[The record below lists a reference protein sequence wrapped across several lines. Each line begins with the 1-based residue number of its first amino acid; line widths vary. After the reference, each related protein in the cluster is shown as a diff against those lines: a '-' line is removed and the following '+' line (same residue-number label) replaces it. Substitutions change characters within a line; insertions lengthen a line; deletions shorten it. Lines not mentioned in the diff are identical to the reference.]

1 MKPEL
6 TLHGRSL
13 RLQRYPVRNRE
24 TLQAWDAADE
34 YLINQV
40 EAMKEAKQPAL
51 TPERPIVILN
61 DGFGALACWF
71 AAQANVV
78 SSGDSYI
85 ARKASEA
92 NLADNNLSAVT
103 FTDCLAPLPEN
114 PQLVLIKLPKNN
126 RLLIWQLAQLCA
138 ALPDDCT
145 VIAAAKA
152 KDIHTSTLKLFEKH
166 LGPTSTSLAVKKA
179 RLIFCKP
186 DKTLATAMPDIQ
198 RWDVPEYNLT
208 LTNHANVFSGE
219 SLDIGAR
226 LLLEHI
232 PQDPKL
238 KTIIDLGCGNG
249 VIGLHAARLNPEARI
264 TCVDESYMAV
274 ASCRE
279 NADLNLTNRNQ
290 LTAKVDN
297 CLESMI
303 NEDADLVLC
312 NPPFHQQNT
321 ITDHIAWQMFCD
333 AKRCLRRHGRLIVIG
348 NRHLGY
354 DGKLKRLFAKVHP
367 IAQNNKF
374 VVYQAEK

>member
-13 RLQRYPVRNRE
+13 QLQRYPVRNRE

-40 EAMKEAKQPAL
+40 EAMKEAKQL
-51 TPERPIVILN
+51 SLNSERPIVILN
-61 DGFGALACWF
+61 DSFGTLACWF
-71 AAQANVV
+71 AEQGPVV

-85 ARKASEA
+85 ARKAGEA
-92 NLADNNLSAVT
+92 NLAENNLPAVT
-103 FTDCLAPLPEN
+103 FTDCLAALPEN
-114 PQLVLIKLPKNN
+114 SQLVLIKLPKNN
-126 RLLIWQLAQLCA
+126 RLLIWQLTQLCA

-152 KDIHTSTLKLFEKH
+152 KEIHTSTLKLFEKH
-166 LGPTSTSLAVKKA
+166 LGPTTTSLAVKKA
-179 RLIFCKP
+179 RLIFCQP
-186 DKTLATAMPDIQ
+186 DKSLAAQLPAVQ
-198 RWDVPEYNLT
+198 RWEVPEYNLT

-226 LLLEHI
+226 LLLQHI
-232 PQDPKL
+232 PQDPAL
-238 KTIIDLGCGNG
+238 KHIIDLGCGNG
-249 VIGLHAARLNPEARI
+249 VIGLHAARLNPEASV
-264 TCVDESYMAV
+264 TCVDESYMAA

-279 NADLNLTNRNQ
+279 NADLNLTNNKQ

-297 CLESMI
+297 CLESMV
-303 NEDADLVLC
+303 NDEADLVLC

-354 DGKLKRLFAKVHP
+354 DGKLKRLFAKVHQ

>member
-6 TLHGRSL
+6 TLHGQT
-13 RLQRYPVRNRE
+13 LQLNRYPIRQHE

-40 EAMKEAKQPAL
+40 EDMKQQQTL
-51 TPERPIVILN
+51 TLDAERPVLIMN
-61 DGFGALACWF
+61 DSFGALACWF
-71 AAQANVV
+71 ARQGQTV
-78 SSGDSYI
+78 SVGDSYI
-85 ARKASEA
+85 ARTASQH
-92 NLADNNLSAVT
+92 NLAANALPDIA
-103 FTDCLAPLPEN
+103 FADCLAPVP
-114 PQLVLIKLPKNN
+114 PQTQLVLLKLPKNN
-126 RLLIWQLAQLCA
+126 RLLVWQLTQLCA
-138 ALPDDCT
+138 ALPEDCV

-152 KDIHTSTLKLFEKH
+152 RDIHTSTLKLFEKH
-166 LGPTSTSLAVKKA
+166 LGPTRTSLAVKKA
-179 RLIFCKP
+179 RLIFCQP
-186 DKTLATAMPDIQ
+186 DKHLAAALPEAQ
-198 RWDVPEYNLT
+198 RWAVPEYKLT

-232 PQDPKL
+232 PQDPAL
-238 KTIIDLGCGNG
+238 KHIIDLGCGNG
-249 VIGLHAARLNPEARI
+249 VIGLQAARLNPQAKV

-279 NADLNLTNRNQ
+279 NADLNLTNPAQ
-290 LTAKVDN
+290 LEAKVDN
-297 CLESMI
+297 CLESMA
-303 NEDADLVLC
+303 NSDADLVLC

-333 AKRCLRRHGRLIVIG
+333 AKQSLKQHGRLIVIG

-354 DGKLKRLFAKVHP
+354 DGKLKRLFAKVQK
-367 IAQNNKF
+367 IAQNPKF